1 MPRQSSHSVTIR
13 IKEDMYTS
21 LLRKAEENDIT
32 LSEYIRAILRKE
44 LKEQYDIE
52 TRYGYSPSKRVLQ

>member
-1 MPRQSSHSVTIR
+1 MPHQSSHSVTIR
-13 IKEDMYTS
+13 IKEDMYTN
-21 LLRKAEENDIT
+21 LLRKAEENNVT

-52 TRYGYSPSKRVLQ
+52 ERYGYSPSKRVLQ